1 MIGLAFLLLPPC
13 PDDGQDLDGDQISD
27 CVELRTGT
35 DPLSA
40 DSDEDG
46 VPDGVED
53 ANQDGR
59 VDEGESDPRE
69 PGLFPGS
76 TPNIPEPLSFDL
88 VRGLG
93 AKRGE
98 LEVNMLFEAAVGQTP
113 HWAPELEW
121 ALADGF
127 AVELELPIAG
137 DRLESI
143 KSAAQY
149 TLPRRRQNSFIQG
162 FQQIV
167 EVPLSGEGTE
177 LTSLYIAGA
186 RFNPV
191 LSVMWMVG
199 PRVTAEPGVP
209 VEALNNLSIFADAH
223 ERATVGLETNLAVGL
238 DAVDLLILP
247 QLHLQLGRR
256 FRIQLGAGV
265 AWNSNEGG
273 RVVFAMRP
281 ILE

>member
-1 MIGLAFLLLPPC
+1 MFGLAFLLLPPC
-13 PDDGQDLDGDQISD
+13 PSPGQDLDGDKVSD

-53 ANQDGR
+53 ANQDGH

-76 TPNIPEPLSFDL
+76 APHIPEPLSFDL

-98 LEVNMLFEAAVGQTP
+98 LEVNTLFEAAVGETP
-113 HWAPELEW
+113 HWAPEVEW
-121 ALADGF
+121 AF
-127 AVELELPIAG
+127 AEGAAIELELPIVG
-137 DRLESI
+137 DRLEAI
-143 KSAAQY
+143 KFAGQY

-167 EVPLSGEGTE
+167 EVPLTGQGTE
-177 LTSLYIAGA
+177 LSSLYIAGA

-191 LSVMWMVG
+191 LSGMWMVG
-199 PRVTAEPGVP
+199 TRVTVEPGVP
-209 VEALNNLSIFADAH
+209 VEVLSNLSIFADAG

-238 DAVDLLILP
+238 DAVDLLLLP
-247 QLHLQLGRR
+247 QLHLQIGRR
-256 FRIQLGAGV
+256 FALQFGAGV
-265 AWNSNEGG
+265 VWNSREGG
-273 RVVFAMRP
+273 RVIFAMRP